1 MFGKPSRSELEQKI
15 KLLEQQRD
23 TYKQLTVELKESEV
37 RYRTILENIEESYL
51 EVDLTG
57 NFLFFNTSFCNLLG
71 YSREELT
78 GKNNRE
84 VLDKA
89 NAKKIFHVFRNVY
102 ETQKPASGV
111 VWEIIRKDGSII
123 IIEASISLI
132 TDASGEAVGFRGV
145 GRDVTDQ
152 KKTEETLALN
162 EARFRDISLSMA
174 DWIWETDNEGRYI
187 FSAGNIKDVLGYE
200 PDEILGKTPFEF
212 MQESELERVGGIF
225 SEIVAEKRP
234 IVDLKNWNLKKDG
247 SRVCLLTNGV
257 PITDKSGE
265 LIGYRGVDKDI
276 TREKQAEEDLKRINE
291 ELKQA
296 IGQARSMAHRAEMAN
311 AAKSEFLAN
320 MSHEIRT
327 PMNGII
333 GMTDLVLG
341 TQLTGEQ
348 REYLEMAMMSAN
360 SLLGLINDILDFSK
374 IEAGQMELESIDF
387 NLRLTL
393 ENAMDTLALKAHE
406 KGLELVCHIRPDVP
420 TALVG
425 DPGRL
430 RQVVVNLAGNAIK
443 FTEQGEVLIRVEV
456 AYETN
461 ASVTLHFMV
470 ADTGIGIPQD
480 TLASIFR
487 SFQQVDGSTTRK
499 YGGTGLGLSISK
511 QLVEMMGGE
520 IQAES
525 PNPFLTEDP
534 LCMHR
539 QATDEEAPGSLF
551 RFTARFE
558 LSLSEELAP
567 PRLNRQDL
575 EGMPALIVDDN
586 ATNRLLLQ
594 EILSSWGLVPTTAAD
609 AREAMS
615 LADRAFQNEEPY
627 HLALLDMQMPDTDGF
642 ALADMMKG
650 SAFGETLKMI
660 MLSSMG
666 RKGDSKRCREAGI
679 SGYLSKPVKQS
690 ELLDTILMTM
700 GLREETTIITR
711 HTLCE
716 LRERL
721 DILLAEDNRI
731 NQTLAINLLKT
742 RGHQVTLAT
751 NGKEAVEA
759 VETHDFDLILMD
771 IQMPEMDGYEATRRI
786 RELSKGSAATPIV
799 AMTAHAMKGDQE
811 KCIEAGM
818 DDYVPKP
825 IKPEMLFS
833 VIERVTRGAQKEP
846 SNAALPTE
854 KAAAFVPRTFDL
866 SQAMETVLN
875 DEEIFR
881 EITDIFLQDLPENLE
896 KIGQGVE
903 EKDAYALERSAH
915 SLKGA
920 VGNFGASRA
929 YEVARRLEVLGKE
942 NKMEMAA
949 DEFSRLKQ
957 CIGDLTHELKLVLQG
972 INHEDPGS

>member
-1 MFGKPSRSELEQKI
+1 MFGKPSRSELEGQI

-23 TYKQLTVELKESEV
+23 AYKQLTVKLKQSEV
-37 RYRTILENIEESYL
+37 KYRAILENIEESYL

-57 NFLFFNTSFCNLLG
+57 NFLFFNTSFCTLLG

-89 NAKKIFHVFRNVY
+89 NAKKIFHVFHNVY
-102 ETQKPASGV
+102 ATGKPASRV
-111 VWEIIRKDGSII
+111 VWEIIRKDGRKI

-132 TDASGEAVGFRGV
+132 TDDSGEAIGFRGV
-145 GRDVTDQ
+145 GRDVTAQ

-174 DWIWETDNEGRYI
+174 DWIWETDKEGRYI
-187 FSAGNIKDVLGYE
+187 FSAGNIKEVLGYD

-212 MQESELERVGGIF
+212 MEESEQKRVGNLF
-225 SEIVAEKRP
+225 SEIFEEKRP

-257 PITDKSGE
+257 PITSSSGA
-265 LIGYRGVDKDI
+265 LLGYRGVDKDI
-276 TREKQAEEDLKRINE
+276 TREQQAEEDLRRINK

-296 IGQARSMAHRAEMAN
+296 IEQARAMAQRAELAN

-341 TQLTGEQ
+341 THLTGEQ

-393 ENAMDTLALKAHE
+393 EHAMDTLALKAHE
-406 KGLELVCHIRPDVP
+406 KDLELICHIRPDVP
-420 TALVG
+420 TALTG

-443 FTEQGEVLIRVEV
+443 FTEKGEVLIRVERES
-456 AYETN
+456 ETDS
-461 ASVTLHFMV
+461 SVTLRFMV
-470 ADTGIGIPQD
+470 SDTGIGIPEGTRD
-480 TLASIFR
+480 SIFK
-487 SFQQVDGSTTRK
+487 SFKQVDGSTTRK

-511 QLVEMMGGE
+511 QLVDLMGGE
-520 IQAES
+520 IKAES
-525 PNPFLTEDP
+525 PNPFLSKSP
-534 LCMHR
+534 SCQHR
-539 QATDEEAPGSLF
+539 QATTPDAPGSLF
-551 RFTARFE
+551 HFTARFE
-558 LSLSEELAP
+558 LSLSEEVMP
-567 PRLNRQDL
+567 PRLELQDL
-575 EGMPALIVDDN
+575 EGMPTLIVDDN

-594 EILSSWGLVPTTAAD
+594 EILASWGIVPTTAAD

-615 LADRAFQNEEPY
+615 LANRAFQNGVPY
-627 HLALLDMQMPDTDGF
+627 QLALLDMQMPETDGF
-642 ALADMMKG
+642 ALAEMMKG
-650 SAFGETLKMI
+650 SPFGDTLKMI

-666 RKGDSKRCREAGI
+666 QKGDSKRCKDTGI

-690 ELLDTILMTM
+690 ELLDTILITM
-700 GLREETTIITR
+700 GLQEETAIITR
-711 HTLCE
+711 HMLCE
-716 LRERL
+716 LQERQN
-721 DILLAEDNRI
+721 ILLVEDNRI

-742 RGHQVTLAT
+742 RGHQVTLTT
-751 NGKEAVEA
+751 NGKEAVDA
-759 VETHDFDLILMD
+759 FETHDFDLILMD

-786 RELSKGSAATPIV
+786 REMGQRGVAIPIV

-811 KCIEAGM
+811 KCLEAGM

-825 IKPEMLFS
+825 IKPETLFH
-833 VIERVTRGAQKEP
+833 VIEKLTRGAKKEP
-846 SNAALPTE
+846 EDTALPS
-854 KAAAFVPRTFDL
+854 KAAAAFVPRTFDMSL
-866 SQAMETVLN
+866 AMETVLN
-875 DEEIFR
+875 DESIFCEIA
-881 EITDIFLQDLPENLE
+881 DIFLQDLPVNLE
-896 KIGQGVE
+896 KIERSVT
-903 EKDAYALERSAH
+903 EKDAHALERAAH

-920 VGNFGASRA
+920 VGNFGAAKA
-929 YEVARRLEVLGKE
+929 YEAAHRLEVLGKQ
-942 NKMEMAA
+942 KRLEMAA
-949 DEFSRLKQ
+949 DEFARLKQ
-957 CIGDLTHELKLVLQG
+957 CIGDLSLELKLVVQEM
-972 INHEDPGS
+972 NHEDSGS